1 MIFVFVSDDMAWGR
15 KNLAGNNSDVYF
27 EGCGDGD
34 DEDCIGKDLARRNC
48 HSPVMCPR
56 EYLEMKWDDERGHT
70 TGEWTDMTLP

>member
-34 DEDCIGKDLARRNC
+34 DEDCIGKDLARRNYC

-56 EYLEMKWDDERGHT
+56 DYTWRRYGMKRGGT
-70 TGEWTDMTLP
+70 PLAKGLA

>member
-48 HSPVMCPR
+48 QSLASDV
-56 EYLEMKWDDERGHT
+56 LS
-70 TGEWTDMTLP
+70 

>member
-15 KNLAGNNSDVYF
+15 KNLGGNNSDVYF

-48 HSPVMCPR
+48 QSLASDMCPR
-56 EYLEMKWDDERGHT
+56 LVNIPGNEVG
-70 TGEWTDMTLP
+70 